1 MRKRIKLDIA
11 ELARLYFEEELTLK
25 EVGARLGI
33 SKSPIRQRLLE
44 AGYTLRSRKNTS
56 MFSDEEVAEMVKLY
70 VEEEESGEEL
80 AYQFDCSSTTIR
92 EYLKKKGVLRSR
104 EDAQRLRRKKVA
116 IEKNRPPEPT
126 VKPTEPTTP
135 ENIRRLRD
143 EENLRIDEIAQR
155 TGLSNL
161 EVYEILNSS

>member
-44 AGYTLRSRKNTS
+44 AGYTLRSRNNTS
-56 MFSDEEVAEMVKLY
+56 MFSDEEVAEIVRLY

-80 AYQFDCSSTTIR
+80 AYQFDCSGTTIR
-92 EYLKKKGVLRSR
+92 EYLKKKGVLRNR

-116 IEKNRPPEPT
+116 IENNRPPEPIL
-126 VKPTEPTTP
+126 KSTEPATP

-155 TGLSNL
+155 TGLSNV
-161 EVYEILNSS
+161 EVFEILNAS